1 MDRDAKDAIKQEF
14 QLHDSD
20 SGSSDIQIA
29 LLSKRIEDLTGHL
42 KSHRKDHSSRHGL
55 IKMVSQRRKLLDYL
69 KCKDEARYKG
79 LIKRLKLRH

>member
-1 MDRDAKDAIKQEF
+1 MDRDSKDAIKKEF

-20 SGSSDIQIA
+20 SGSSAIQIA

-69 KCKDEARYKG
+69 KSKDEASYKG